1 MGQYQIRAEQK
12 RPRKLLILSSNIGMP
27 RFWHSKRIGPAQK
40 VGQTIRKAHV
50 SPNRTAGALEGQ
62 RVGHRVG
69 RNVPT
74 TPHQHASAVPGKQDK
89 NAGTR
94 TQRRGRRDRGRRDK
108 GRATVANQQRH
119 SNNGGRAP
127 TTGAEHQVGALVHTG
142 DGRVSSPPRS
152 PPLSSLSGFARAEGA
167 SAASR
172 SRQPRERLRFA
183 RRALCLGL
191 PCRP

>member
-74 TPHQHASAVPGKQDK
+74 TPHQHGSAVPGRQDK

-94 TQRRGRRDRGRRDK
+94 TQRRGRRDKGRRDK
-108 GRATVANQQRH
+108 GRATVANLQRH

-127 TTGAEHQVGALVHTG
+127 GARSRAHRRRMGFVAAAVPSPIIAL
-142 DGRVSSPPRS
+142 
-152 PPLSSLSGFARAEGA
+152 GFARAEGA
-167 SAASR
+167 GAASR